1 MEEKK
6 RGWVK
11 NVAIVFL
18 TIMLLL
24 TFFSNT
30 IMNRSLP
37 QVAVQYA
44 QSGTIETQIR
54 GSGTV
59 KANESYEVSIDQT
72 REIKTVAVRSGDEV
86 RTGDVLFIL
95 ADMESAEL
103 EAAKE
108 TLESLQM
115 QYDKKMLY
123 ASVDEYTSENRQIA
137 KVQEALMEAEADI
150 GKYYVTDDDIEAAER
165 KVKRAQDEVDDLS
178 SGDVEMGDIDAQEE
192 AVQAA
197 YDALQVVEMIY
208 GADYNALKVM
218 AEERMAADGA
228 SSSKLH
234 VYMAA
239 LAETDGSAYAVAYRE
254 ITAAQELYED
264 EEAKLD
270 RMEDSDALAEA
281 REELAEREE
290 KLAQLKADQAKYEAA
305 LEERESLLEQLED
318 LTNALADKQLADSI
332 SKAEEELDLKKL
344 RSDIAKQREK
354 VKELQSDAV
363 DAVITAPVSGIVT
376 SVNISAGNTTGYNQ
390 TLATIE
396 VPDMGYAVE
405 FSVTNE
411 QARNLRVGADAE
423 VTNYWW
429 GDEIK
434 AKLVSIKTEPGSNGQ
449 SKMLRFALEG
459 DNIDVGSTYNI
470 SVGQRSSNYDVV
482 IPSSAIRQD
491 SNGSFVLMVTSKNT
505 PLGNRYTAKRVDVN
519 VLASD
524 DKNSA
529 VSGGLSSWDYVITSS
544 NAPVEPGSKVR
555 LAEN

>member
-178 SGDVEMGDIDAQEE
+178 SGDVEMGDIDAQED

-197 YDALQVVEMIY
+197 YDALQVVKMIY

-218 AEERMAADGA
+218 AEERMAADGD
-228 SSSKLH
+228 SSGKLH

-529 VSGGLSSWDYVITSS
+529 VSGGLSNWDYVITSS

>member
-108 TLESLQM
+108 MLESLQM

-165 KVKRAQDEVDDLS
+165 KVERAQDEVDDLS
-178 SGDVEMGDIDAQEE
+178 SGDVEMGDIDAQED

-363 DAVITAPVSGIVT
+363 DAVITAP
-376 SVNISAGNTTGYNQ
+376 
-390 TLATIE
+390 
-396 VPDMGYAVE
+396 
-405 FSVTNE
+405 
-411 QARNLRVGADAE
+411 
-423 VTNYWW
+423 
-429 GDEIK
+429 
-434 AKLVSIKTEPGSNGQ
+434 
-449 SKMLRFALEG
+449 
-459 DNIDVGSTYNI
+459 
-470 SVGQRSSNYDVV
+470 
-482 IPSSAIRQD
+482 
-491 SNGSFVLMVTSKNT
+491 
-505 PLGNRYTAKRVDVN
+505 
-519 VLASD
+519 
-524 DKNSA
+524 
-529 VSGGLSSWDYVITSS
+529 
-544 NAPVEPGSKVR
+544 
-555 LAEN
+555 

>member
-150 GKYYVTDDDIEAAER
+150 GKYYVTDDDIESAER
-165 KVKRAQDEVDDLS
+165 KVERAQDEVDDLS
-178 SGDVEMGDIDAQEE
+178 SGDVEMGDIDAQED

-405 FSVTNE
+405 FSVSNE

-529 VSGGLSSWDYVITSS
+529 VSGGLSNWDYVITSS

>member
-165 KVKRAQDEVDDLS
+165 KVERAQDEVDDLS
-178 SGDVEMGDIDAQEE
+178 SGDVEMGDIDAQED

-405 FSVTNE
+405 FSVSNE

-529 VSGGLSSWDYVITSS
+529 VSGGLSNWDYVITSS

>member
-72 REIKTVAVRSGDEV
+72 LEIKTVAVRSGDEV

-165 KVKRAQDEVDDLS
+165 KVERAQDEVDDLS
-178 SGDVEMGDIDAQEE
+178 SGDVEMGDIDAQED

-197 YDALQVVEMIY
+197 YDALQVVKMIY

-218 AEERMAADGA
+218 AEERMAADGD
-228 SSSKLH
+228 SSGKLH

-281 REELAEREE
+281 SEELAEREE

-405 FSVTNE
+405 FSVSNE

-529 VSGGLSSWDYVITSS
+529 VSGGLSNWDYVITSS

>member
-165 KVKRAQDEVDDLS
+165 KVERAQDEVDDLS
-178 SGDVEMGDIDAQEE
+178 SGDVEMGDIDAQED

-529 VSGGLSSWDYVITSS
+529 VSGGLSNWDYVITSS

>member
-529 VSGGLSSWDYVITSS
+529 VSGGLSNWDYVITSS